1 MPQIVLLN
9 RGAGRNARH
18 DDASFFHSFCG
29 ARFLRGGGR
38 LSPFR
43 RSLDDALG
51 VFGSLSALEK
61 PLVRAADAVLSAL
74 TNGGKLLLCGNG
86 GSSSDAAHI
95 AAEFVCRF
103 CGDRRPYPALALGV
117 DGGLL
122 TAIGNDYEF
131 TDAFSRQVHAFGK
144 PGDVL
149 IAISSSGKS
158 RNVLAA
164 IEEAR
169 RRKLVTIALLGRDG
183 GFTKGAADI
192 ELIVEGP
199 NTARIQEAQKFLLHV
214 LCELAEEKL
223 PKE

>member
-1 MPQIVLLN
+1 MLAGDEAN
-9 RGAGRNARH
+9 RTCTGPEGRGVTH
-18 DDASFFHSFCG
+18 YQ
-29 ARFLRGGGR
+29 
-38 LSPFR
+38 
-43 RSLDDALG
+43 RSLAQARETFDALG
-51 VFGSLSALEK
+51 PLEDALA
-61 PLVRAADAVLSAL
+61 RTADAVVSAL
-74 TNGGKLLLCGNG
+74 TSGRKLMLCGNG

-103 CGDRRPYPALALGV
+103 LGDRRPYPAMALGV

-131 TDAFSRQVHAFGK
+131 ADAFARQVHAFGQ

-149 IAISSSGKS
+149 IGISSSGKS

-169 RRKLVTIALLGRDG
+169 RRKMVTVALLGRDG

-192 ELIVEGP
+192 EMIVPGES
-199 NTARIQEAQKFLLHV
+199 TARIQEAQKFLLHV
-214 LCELAEEKL
+214 LCEMAEEKL